1 MLVSLISKRGLPVS
15 EDQVSTDSLSNNEY
29 SAVDK
34 RRKLSHDLGKWF
46 FGLSVIFMVISIAAS
61 LGSSS
66 ARTDLVDALDSYVE
80 SENIET
86 NNWDS
91 SWVPSG
97 FTAWSIDSNIAWR
110 WTPKNNYSCD
120 SYDCLSAEFISQTGC
135 PSGLYAALNW
145 LDSNG
150 SVVAYDNASLPSLL
164 PMQTAKLKFED
175 IQDSSSSGQIAEIN
189 CR

>member
-1 MLVSLISKRGLPVS
+1 MS
-15 EDQVSTDSLSNNEY
+15 EDQASADSQSNGEH

-34 RRKLSHDLGKWF
+34 RSKLSHDLGKWF
-46 FGLSVIFMVISIAAS
+46 FGLSVIFMAISIAAS
-61 LGSSS
+61 IGSSS
-66 ARTDLVDALDSYVE
+66 ARTNLVDALDSYVE

-97 FTAWSIDSNIAWR
+97 FTAWSIDSNVAWR
-110 WTPKNNYSCD
+110 WTPKSNYSCD
-120 SYDCLSAEFISQTGC
+120 SYDCLSVEFISQIGC
-135 PSGLYAALNW
+135 PTGLYAALNW

-150 SVVAYDNASLPSLL
+150 AVVAYDNATLPALL
-164 PMQTAKLKFED
+164 PMQTAKLRFD
-175 IQDSSSSGQIAEIN
+175 DVQDSGKSGQMAEIN